1 MITPIWCVQVKIC
14 TTLSS
19 SISSPLLTNW
29 LEPPVF
35 DDVWKQKQK
44 QIALWPKGVVHNQDI
59 HFLRYMYM
67 CNTNSYGKQG
77 SRLLFEQRIER
88 SFSEAPV
95 IAGYVAVKYII
106 HMGWILIVH
115 MYLHVRSC
123 AYTVIIFSCRQVQV
137 IKLVKSMITINNNY
151 YATRNWSCN

>member
-1 MITPIWCVQVKIC
+1 MSKLKYAQHCQVAFQV
-14 TTLSS
+14 LSLPTGLNLQCLMMS
-19 SISSPLLTNW
+19 ENN
-29 LEPPVF
+29 
-35 DDVWKQKQK
+35 KKK

>member
-1 MITPIWCVQVKIC
+1 MLKYAQHCQVAFQV
-14 TTLSS
+14 LSLPTGLNLQCLMMS
-19 SISSPLLTNW
+19 EN
-29 LEPPVF
+29 
-35 DDVWKQKQK
+35 KKK

-77 SRLLFEQRIER
+77 SRLLFEQGIER
-88 SFSEAPV
+88 IFSEAAV

-151 YATRNWSCN
+151 YATRNWSCS